1 MNTGSILILIHVSI
15 SQEPGIAYSNL
26 IYATVTKTRWN
37 ATFYI
42 DLTDCIHY
50 FQV

>member
-1 MNTGSILILIHVSI
+1 MNTGSIIILI
-15 SQEPGIAYSNL
+15 SQEPGIA
-26 IYATVTKTRWN
+26 YATVTKTRWN

-50 FQV
+50 FQVIICIVIM